1 MSAQRLLGLP
11 PITPELKSIS
21 PYLQRADELKS
32 QDQIMAY
39 WCAYYAAQVGIAIKA
54 KDTPSRDVLF
64 ALLGTLERLKKD
76 IGPNDAVDMEPAS
89 SAYVENFALKVFAM
103 ADNEDRSGDPQQV
116 CPAHPT
122 AFLSYPVSGQRP
134 KNSSQQPTFSKSSR
148 YSPNPKSQT
157 PYVHLLRPLI

>member
-103 ADNEDRSGDPQQV
+103 ADNEDRSGDPNRYVQLTHPFSYLTLSQV
-116 CPAHPT
+116 N
-122 AFLSYPVSGQRP
+122 GQKVPR
-134 KNSSQQPTFSKSSR
+134 SSQLSRSPQDIPQIRSRRLRTSTFLD
-148 YSPNPKSQT
+148 P
-157 PYVHLLRPLI
+157 

>member
-103 ADNEDRSGDPQQV
+103 ADNEDRRGDPTRYVQ
-116 CPAHPT
+116 PT
-122 AFLSYPVSGQRP
+122 QPLSYLTLSQVNGQEVPR
-134 KNSSQQPTFSKSSR
+134 SSQLSRSPQDIPQIRSRRLRTSTFLC
-148 YSPNPKSQT
+148 P
-157 PYVHLLRPLI
+157 